1 MTAQAHT
8 PATGALARQFPPIT
22 QLQVGAL
29 ALVIVGGIDMASY
42 FPRRPP
48 LGLPIALLA
57 GSAAVFAIAVVML
70 ARVQDFAWDPFFLVI
85 RWALLAYLIQAGM
98 IEYVFVH
105 NHASGAPLVVVT
117 LMLVM
122 FAITIP
128 TVIAFTVARYQVVP
142 RIESQP

>member
-1 MTAQAHT
+1 MTAQVHASGT
-8 PATGALARQFPPIT
+8 EALARQLPPIT

-29 ALVIVGGIDMASY
+29 ALAIIGGIDMASY

-48 LGLPIALLA
+48 LGLPITLLA
-57 GSAAVFAIAVVML
+57 GSAAVFAIAGVML
-70 ARVQDFAWDPFFLVI
+70 ARVRDFAWDTFFLVL
-85 RWALLAYLIQAGM
+85 RWALLAYLIQAAM

-128 TVIAFTVARYQVVP
+128 NVIAFAVARYQVVP
-142 RIESQP
+142 RSESQT

>member
-1 MTAQAHT
+1 MFRTSPGT
-8 PATGALARQFPPIT
+8 R
-22 QLQVGAL
+22 
-29 ALVIVGGIDMASY
+29 
-42 FPRRPP
+42 
-48 LGLPIALLA
+48 
-57 GSAAVFAIAVVML
+57 
-70 ARVQDFAWDPFFLVI
+70 FFLVL
-85 RWALLAYLIQAGM
+85 RWALLAYLIQPGM

-142 RIESQP
+142 HTELHI

>member
-1 MTAQAHT
+1 
-8 PATGALARQFPPIT
+8 
-22 QLQVGAL
+22 
-29 ALVIVGGIDMASY
+29 MASY

-57 GSAAVFAIAVVML
+57 GSAAAFAIGVVLL
-70 ARVQDFAWDPFFLVI
+70 AGVPDFAWDTFFLVG
-85 RWALLAYLIQAGM
+85 RWALLAYVFQAGM
-98 IEYVFVH
+98 IEFAFVH

-128 TVIAFTVARYQVVP
+128 TVIAFTVARYQVAP
-142 RIESQP
+142 RIQAHP

>member
-1 MTAQAHT
+1 MTAQVRR
-8 PATGALARQFPPIT
+8 ARRLPPIT
-22 QLQVGAL
+22 QLEVGAL
-29 ALVIVGGIDMASY
+29 GLVIVGGVYMASY

-57 GSAAVFAIAVVML
+57 GSAAAFVIGVVLL
-70 ARVQDFAWDPFFLVI
+70 AGIRDFAWDTFFLVV

-105 NHASGAPLVVVT
+105 NHAGGAPLVVLT

-142 RIESQP
+142 RTESHT

>member
-8 PATGALARQFPPIT
+8 PATGALGRQLPPIT

-29 ALVIVGGIDMASY
+29 ALVIIGGVDMASY

-57 GSAAVFAIAVVML
+57 GSAAIFAIAAMML
-70 ARVQDFAWDPFFLVI
+70 ARVRNFAWETFFRVV

-105 NHASGAPLVVVT
+105 NHPPRAPPGVVP

-122 FAITIP
+122 LGVHI
-128 TVIAFTVARYQVVP
+128 
-142 RIESQP
+142 

>member
-1 MTAQAHT
+1 MTARLSPT
-8 PATGALARQFPPIT
+8 ATGAPPRRFPPIT

-29 ALVIVGGIDMASY
+29 GLVIVGGVYMASY

-57 GSAAVFAIAVVML
+57 GSVALSAAGFIML
-70 ARVQDFAWDPFFLVI
+70 ARVRDFAWDTFFLVG
-85 RWALLAYLIQAGM
+85 RWALLAYVVQAGM
-98 IEYVFVH
+98 IEFAFVH
-105 NHASGAPLVVVT
+105 NHASGLPLVVVT

-142 RIESQP
+142 RIQARP

>member
-1 MTAQAHT
+1 MTAHVHT
-8 PATGALARQFPPIT
+8 SATGAMARRLPPIT

-29 ALVIVGGIDMASY
+29 ALVIIGGIDMASY

-48 LGLPIALLA
+48 LGLPIALVA
-57 GSAAVFAIAVVML
+57 CSAAAFAIAVVML
-70 ARVQDFAWDPFFLVI
+70 ARVQDFAWDTFFLVL

-142 RIESQP
+142 HTEPHT

>member
-8 PATGALARQFPPIT
+8 SATGALARQLPPIT

-29 ALVIVGGIDMASY
+29 ALVIIGGVDMASY

-57 GSAAVFAIAVVML
+57 GSAAIFAIAAVML
-70 ARVQDFAWDPFFLVI
+70 ARVRNFAWETFFRVL
-85 RWALLAYLIQAGM
+85 RWALLAYLIQASM

-105 NHASGAPLVVVT
+105 NHASGAPLAVVT
-117 LMLVM
+117 MMLVM

-128 TVIAFTVARYQVVP
+128 TVIAFTVARYQVLAGS
-142 RIESQP
+142 ESHT

>member
-8 PATGALARQFPPIT
+8 PATGALARQLPPIT

-29 ALVIVGGIDMASY
+29 ALVIVGGVDMASY

-57 GSAAVFAIAVVML
+57 GSAAIFAIAAVML
-70 ARVQDFAWDPFFLVI
+70 ARVRNFAWETFFRVV
-85 RWALLAYLIQAGM
+85 RWALLAYLIQASM

-128 TVIAFTVARYQVVP
+128 SVIAFTVARYQVVA
-142 RIESQP
+142 RSGSHT